1 MSRLLIAILVFVA
14 LPVLAAPKEP
24 STQLLFEVAHTQD
37 NSDVKYL
44 SKSVGVISKRDLGFL
59 SALGVLVTKVDE
71 EPASSRPIENTITHI
86 FGAVPFKSSYAEF
99 DILKA
104 STEDRS
110 AKTGALGM
118 YYFTLPN
125 PHFELGSGFRYSDYA
140 TTDDFA
146 LNEILSFYLNDD
158 AVVYAG
164 LNLSLRN
171 SDFVV
176 YRFGTRLARE
186 AWKLDLSFSTG
197 EGPIDVGV
205 VDKFSGYSAKL
216 ARSFGKNSGYLAA
229 SRTEGDI
236 YRDTQIVGGFQW
248 SL

>member
-1 MSRLLIAILVFVA
+1 MSRWIVA
-14 LPVLAAPKEP
+14 LFASLAFPAFAAPKEP
-24 STQLLFEVAHTQD
+24 TTQALFEIAHTQD

-44 SKSVGVISKRDLGFL
+44 SKSVGVVAKRDLGFL
-59 SALGVLVTKVDE
+59 SALGVLVTKIDDE
-71 EPASSRPIENTITHI
+71 STSSRPINNTVTHI
-86 FGAVPFKSSYAEF
+86 FGAIPFKSSYAEF
-99 DILKA
+99 DVLKA

-125 PHFELGSGFRYSDYA
+125 PRFELGFGFRYSDYA

-146 LNEILSFYLNDD
+146 LNEILSFYINDN
-158 AVVYAG
+158 VVIYAG
-164 LNLSLRN
+164 INASVRN

-176 YRFGTRLARE
+176 YRFGTRLTRE
-186 AWKLDLSFSTG
+186 PWKLDLSFSTG

-205 VDKFSGYSAKL
+205 VDEFNGYSAKL
-216 ARSFGKNSGYLAA
+216 ARSVGRHNVYLAI

-248 SL
+248 TL